1 MKVLITGGAGFIGSN
16 LTHAVVKKFSGS
28 KIIVL
33 DALTYAGNPENLLPV
48 KEKIK
53 FIKGDICDEKIV
65 EDIFKEKI
73 DIVFHLA
80 AESHVDRSI
89 YEPPKFL
96 RTNVFGTY
104 VLLENARKYGVGVFI
119 HVSTDEV
126 YGSIKKGYFTES
138 SPMNP
143 SSPYSASKAGA
154 DLLAQAY
161 GKMFGVPVI
170 VVRPSNNYGPYQY
183 PEKFIPL
190 CITNALENKP
200 IPIYG
205 RGLNIRDWLYVQ
217 DCVEGLITC
226 AEKGKKGEVYNM
238 GAGEE
243 RRNIDVAKLIL
254 KKLGKPE
261 KLITFVKDRPAH
273 DFRYAMKSEKL
284 KRHTGFKPKVKFE
297 EGIEKTIKWYIE
309 NRTIWE
315 KIKKS
320 PEFEEHKKRIYGDLF

>member
-1 MKVLITGGAGFIGSN
+1 MKILITGGAGFIGSN
-16 LTHAVVKKFSGS
+16 LTHAVAKKYSSS

-48 KEKIK
+48 KDKIK

-65 EDIFKEKI
+65 EDIFREKI

-104 VLLENARKYGVGVFI
+104 VLLENAKKYGVGVFV

-126 YGSIKKGYFTES
+126 YGSIKKGYFTEN

-190 CITNALENKP
+190 CITNALEDKP

-205 RGLNIRDWLYVQ
+205 KGLNVRDWIYVS

-238 GAGEE
+238 GAGQE

-309 NRTIWE
+309 NRRIWE